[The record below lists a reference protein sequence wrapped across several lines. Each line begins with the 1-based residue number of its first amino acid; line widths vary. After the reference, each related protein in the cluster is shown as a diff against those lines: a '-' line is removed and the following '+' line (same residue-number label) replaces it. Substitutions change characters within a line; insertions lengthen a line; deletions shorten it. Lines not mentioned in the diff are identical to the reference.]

1 LIVKH
6 LEFKEIELLRV
17 LASLKDDPYLALSFL
32 KRMERNVTFLPS
44 VQAYATVIR
53 IVFGCGLDQ
62 KLNNFLVELVRKGD
76 KGRGFSV
83 MDLLKAVGEAE
94 EEGKGS
100 LLLLSR
106 LSSALVKAYA
116 NLDMFDQAIDIF
128 FQTSPLGCVPDIQ
141 ALSFLMN
148 RMIASGE
155 NNMAVATFMQ
165 IERLGLDA
173 DANTYVLVVQALCR
187 NEDTKGVEKLLSRLL
202 NSEPRKCSVF
212 YMNFIEGLCLNQMAG
227 IANLVLQP
235 LRDANILVDKSDLG
249 IAYRRVVRGLC
260 NEMRIEEAKKA
271 VLDMEELGIDPDVY
285 FNSSIIEGY
294 RKNLNISKLWIFL
307 TKW

>member
-1 LIVKH
+1 
-6 LEFKEIELLRV
+6 
-17 LASLKDDPYLALSFL
+17 
-32 KRMERNVTFLPS
+32 MERNVTFLPS

-249 IAYRRVVRGLC
+249 IAYRRVVRG
-260 NEMRIEEAKKA
+260 
-271 VLDMEELGIDPDVY
+271 
-285 FNSSIIEGY
+285 F
-294 RKNLNISKLWIFL
+294 
-307 TKW
+307 

>member
-1 LIVKH
+1 
-6 LEFKEIELLRV
+6 
-17 LASLKDDPYLALSFL
+17 
-32 KRMERNVTFLPS
+32 
-44 VQAYATVIR
+44 
-53 IVFGCGLDQ
+53 
-62 KLNNFLVELVRKGD
+62 
-76 KGRGFSV
+76 
-83 MDLLKAVGEAE
+83 
-94 EEGKGS
+94 
-100 LLLLSR
+100 
-106 LSSALVKAYA
+106 
-116 NLDMFDQAIDIF
+116 MFDQAIDIF